1 MANYVLGLQAGAAKG
16 NEATFDGQ
24 PMEAGMH
31 LRWSFVAALGFPP
44 GGFWLCRRLAA
55 KSDDKRI
62 PPPELQPCDKQTG
75 DSKDTYAVTTEMV
88 AGRGVNPPCT
98 TGPEW
103 GKQDAQGW
111 QCWGVPFTPPITKLN
126 WPARYFGA
134 PNPATAPPAVVEIDD
149 VKEARKRLGTLK
161 LAAGLTTAQ
170 EDQELLKLRAEL
182 LRLVFGYPA
191 ILLGNVP
198 MPASPAG
205 ANAPKLNISVMQ
217 QLLLLA
223 LDPYFARVMGL
234 YFVDKTAQPGIKY
247 DYAIV
252 GFWGATPSQNPVV
265 YPGLAPAAPLA
276 RGTFAYNG
284 VNIQAGTGGTSLW
297 RWTKLDAQGNYIGQT
312 DPTAPPAAQT
322 AANAAVQGIS
332 QANQPPAMLLATT
345 LSGGFPFFAPPPQV
359 TFGLSQTGPTVDI
372 EVAGQGTI
380 QALSG
385 GNVVATANFNSTAL
399 TIVTVTSSSPVDA
412 IDQIVVTGTGGVFEV
427 AECVAIG
434 GLRMHP
440 VGSATIGTQ
449 FAIIHAPGPIHA
461 IPAPDRPFTTYLHRQ
476 ADIDTA
482 TLKLV
487 NHSLYDVTWPAP
499 ATPSPQTGNPVSDP
513 MSLPPPTQPIG
524 FVAERS
530 DGAHNASAERLP
542 GWITT
547 RSAPTPTGS
556 PITTSSLYRL
566 VDSLRP
572 DPVTGWSHRIA
583 AFDLFGVR
591 SQWSPWSAPR
601 GVEKIAAPP
610 TSLRILQFDNT
621 PGGGGAAAADGS
633 SWDGGTLRMLTNWSA
648 SRYLMYPDGKTA
660 RATVESIDTN
670 GISTGVLTTYDLPI
684 KPPTIHALTV
694 TSVQTTAQP
703 DGNGYTVDIRT
714 QPALHALGDNDPS
727 QLLMVTLPDGSQD
740 RYVVRPLHQTSSSSS
755 PVVARIVA
763 GDASRI
769 IASTSDYIGQ
779 PAYLVNGYGAKF
791 AFSVP
796 VTVPIDQKTVRFQV
810 SLTASLEDPFQ
821 PSDLIVDPNGVNVPP
836 RPMPQSAILI
846 GHAAQRLTPPAPPI
860 PTHSV
865 DHLYYDPADATG
877 MAGVTLPFT
886 TPAGS
891 GISGYLLE
899 RAPVRSI
906 ALSDVQRRIALIKA
920 GTGNVTNNNPVVLD
934 SGTPR
939 ADLAAWISALST
951 WIDCYNAQ
959 HATSFTVDTVLNDA
973 NAQRAFIEHFYNG
986 LLDDELRALGDVAD
1000 NSPGYV
1006 RVTPK
1011 PVLPS
1016 TTLSDEVI
1024 GTGYGRTLYR
1034 LSTVNAAGSPSD
1046 TSTGSAGPWYTRIVT
1061 PPRPPVLYKV
1071 QPTESS
1077 ILVTWA
1083 LDANP
1088 DVAGYLVYRG
1098 PTVESLADLRFF
1110 GADWTHPAPLSA
1122 LPTVAINPKVNPS
1135 LAFVQGTGTP
1145 PNIDSRIVGFVPDP
1159 RLCARDYQGSDMA
1172 EIALPAGPPPDEVNG
1187 IYRLTDFSA
1196 SAAPLA
1202 QPGFNYWTTPL
1213 VGGIAQMVTD
1223 SPTQTR
1229 LTGLRIGLGRGVP
1242 VVVVATWSGQVRVLG
1257 QVPNRRAG
1265 FIDGVNGSSAP
1276 LDGNAIAAAPP
1287 PGTTDPNAYAVV
1299 SVDIFGNR
1307 SAPSSVFAGQMLVL
1321 ATTP

>member
-1 MANYVLGLQAGAAKG
+1 VANYVLGLQAGVANG

-24 PMEAGMH
+24 PMEAGVH

-44 GGFWLCRRLAA
+44 GGFWLCRRLSTN
-55 KSDDKRI
+55 SDDKRI

-75 DSKDTYAVTTEMV
+75 DGKYTYAATSDTT
-88 AGRGVNPPCT
+88 AGRGLNPPCS
-98 TGPEW
+98 TGPAW

-134 PNPATAPPAVVEIDD
+134 PNPATAPLITVEIDD
-149 VKEARKRLGTLK
+149 VKEARMRLGALK

-170 EDQELLKLRAEL
+170 EDQELLKLRGEL
-182 LRLVFGYPA
+182 FRLVFGYPT

-205 ANAPKLNISVMQ
+205 ANAPRLNISVMQ
-217 QLLLLA
+217 ELLFLA

-234 YFVDKTAQPGIKY
+234 YFVDKSAQPGTKY

-252 GFWGATPSQNPVV
+252 GFWGGTPSQNPVV
-265 YPGLAPAAPLA
+265 YPALAPAAPLA
-276 RGTFAYNG
+276 RGSFTYNG
-284 VNIQAGTGGTSLW
+284 VNIQAGANGTSLW
-297 RWTKLDAQGNYIGQT
+297 RWMKLDPQGAYAGQV
-312 DPTAPPAAQT
+312 DPAAPLAAQT

-332 QANQPPAMLLATT
+332 QANQPPAMLMATT
-345 LSGGFPFFAPPPQV
+345 LSGGFPFYAPPPQV
-359 TFGLSQTGPTVDI
+359 TFGLAQTGPTVDI
-372 EVAGQGTI
+372 ELAGQGTV

-385 GNVVATANFNSTAL
+385 GNVVATASFNSTQL
-399 TIVTVTSSSPVDA
+399 TLVTVTSSSPVHA
-412 IDQIVVTGTGGVFEV
+412 IDQLVVTGTGGIFEMS
-427 AECVAIG
+427 ECVAIG
-434 GLRMHP
+434 GLRLHP

-449 FAIIHAPGPIHA
+449 FAIVHAPGPIHA
-461 IPAPDRPFTTYLHRQ
+461 IPAPDQPFTTYRHRQ
-476 ADIDTA
+476 ADINTA

-487 NHSLYDVTWPAP
+487 NHSLYDVTWPTP

-513 MSLPPPTQPIG
+513 MNLPPPTQPIG
-524 FVAERS
+524 FVAQRS
-530 DGAHNASAERLP
+530 DGANNAGAESLP

-547 RSAPTPTGS
+547 RSAPTPSGS
-556 PITTSSLYRL
+556 PIATPTLYRL

-591 SQWSPWSAPR
+591 SPWSPWSTPR
-601 GVEKIAAPP
+601 GVEKIAPPP

-621 PGGGGAAAADGS
+621 PNGGGAAAAGGS
-633 SWDGGTLRMLTNWSA
+633 SWDGGTLVMLTNWSA
-648 SRYLMYPDGKTA
+648 SRYMLYPDGKSA
-660 RATVESIDTN
+660 RATVEGIDTN
-670 GISTGVLTTYDLPI
+670 GNSTGVLTTYDLPI
-684 KPPTIHALTV
+684 KPPAIHALTV
-694 TSVQTTAQP
+694 ASVQTTAQP
-703 DGNGYTVDIRT
+703 DGNGYTVDIQT
-714 QPALHALGDNDPS
+714 QPALSALGGNAPS
-727 QLLMVTLPDGSQD
+727 QVLMVTLPDGSQD

-755 PVVARIVA
+755 PVVARFVA

-779 PAYLVNGYGAKF
+779 PAYLVSGYGTKF
-791 AFSVP
+791 AFPVP

-821 PSDLIVDPNGVNVPP
+821 AGDVIVDPNGVNAS
-836 RPMPQSAILI
+836 RPMPQSAILV
-846 GHAAQRLTPPAPPI
+846 GQAAQRLTPPAPPI

-920 GTGNVTNNNPVVLD
+920 GTGDVTDNNPA
-934 SGTPR
+934 SPGGTPR
-939 ADLAAWISALST
+939 PDLAAWIASLST
-951 WIDCYNAQ
+951 WINCYNAL
-959 HATSFTVDTVLNDA
+959 HAASFTVNTVLDDA

-986 LLDDELRALGDVAD
+986 LLDDELRALGDVPG

-1006 RVTPK
+1006 RVTPR
-1011 PVLPS
+1011 PVLPA
-1016 TTLSDEVI
+1016 TALSDQVL

-1034 LSTVNAAGSPSD
+1034 LSAVNAAGSPSD
-1046 TSTGSAGPWYTRIVT
+1046 TTTGSAGPWYTRIVT

-1077 ILVTWA
+1077 ILVAWA

-1098 PTVESLADLRFF
+1098 PATGSLADLRFF
-1110 GADWTHPAPLSA
+1110 GADWTHPAALTA
-1122 LPTVAINPKVNPS
+1122 LPTVACNYKVNPP

-1145 PNIDSRIVGFVPDP
+1145 PNIDTRIVGFVPDP

-1172 EIALPAGPPPDEVNG
+1172 EIALPAGPPPDEING

-1196 SAAPLA
+1196 SAAPLS
-1202 QPGFNYWTTPL
+1202 QPGFNYWTTPT

-1257 QVPNRRAG
+1257 QVPNRRAA
-1265 FIDGVNGSSAP
+1265 FIDGVNGSNTP
-1276 LDGNAIAAAPP
+1276 LDPNAIAAAPAP
-1287 PGTTDPNAYAVV
+1287 SATAPNAYAVV

-1307 SAPSSVFAGQMLVL
+1307 SAPSSIFAGQMLVL